1 MVASQNGWV
10 ANDRSKV
17 ASQLV
22 PGTEVHLTVR
32 KDAPG
37 QLLLACAALYDK
49 WVEDI
54 DVSQAFG
61 TPDDWGYAERPIR
74 GGGDLSNHASG
85 TAIDLNATRHPLG
98 TDPGRNYS
106 AAQIAAIHKIVGLT
120 GGVVRWG
127 GDYIGRKDGMHL
139 EINDGMDMADCE
151 RALAAINPV
160 VAQVLGE
167 NPTPP
172 QPKPQPQPTPQPTP
186 APSDQVKK
194 DQFDLTDT
202 GFPTGGIDGIWGP
215 NSIAACKKF
224 QFAAHIAVDGICGP
238 NTRTML
244 HKVPSWHSHGN
255 VPDDNGG
262 YSDLRWQQMLRSHG
276 WHIELDGIWGAHSR
290 SILRQFQQDKGL
302 AVDGLRGPSS
312 WTALYCTVN

>member
-17 ASQLV
+17 SSQLV
-22 PGTEVHLTVR
+22 PGTNVHLTVR
-32 KDAPG
+32 SDAPG
-37 QLLLACAALYDK
+37 QLLIACAALFDK

-54 DVSQAFG
+54 DVSASFG
-61 TPDDWGYAERPIR
+61 TPDDWGYAEREIR

-98 TDPGRNYS
+98 TNPAANYS
-106 AAQIAAIHKIVGLT
+106 PAQIAAIHKIVGMT

-139 EINDGMDMADCE
+139 EINDGQDLNSCQ
-151 RALAAINPV
+151 RALDTINAA
-160 VAQVLGE
+160 VAQVLGG

-172 QPKPQPQPTPQPTP
+172 PPGPAPHPQPQPTGNVEQI
-186 APSDQVKK
+186 KR

-202 GFPTGGIDGIWGP
+202 GFDTGGIDGVWGP
-215 NSIAACKKF
+215 KSVAACKAF
-224 QFAAHIAVDGICGP
+224 QFAAHLAVDGICGD
-238 NTRTML
+238 NTRAAL

-255 VPDDNGG
+255 VPDDDGG
-262 YSDLRWQQMLRSHG
+262 YPARQWQQKLHDHG
-276 WHIELDGIWGAHSR
+276 WHIELDGVWGAHSR

-312 WTALYCTVN
+312 WSCLYCTTN